1 MPKKLYDND
10 NVDCMYLS
18 KEQDSN
24 YTKDNI
30 QIVAV
35 IKEEKEKS
43 IQEVSDQVSI
53 TVQYHPIGHYS
64 FADPDTI
71 GMHAEPTILFDK
83 SGRMTKMKD
92 TLTHT
97 SHISIWNQV
106 EYVPPIEKPIT
117 LQLKMN

>member
-1 MPKKLYDND
+1 MTMT
-10 NVDCMYLS
+10 NVDCVYLR

-24 YTKDNI
+24 YTKGNI
-30 QIVAV
+30 HVVAV
-35 IKEEKEKS
+35 LKEEKEEEPS
-43 IQEVSDQVSI
+43 IQEVSDQISI

-64 FADPDTI
+64 FADSDTI

-83 SGRMTKMKD
+83 SGRMTKIKD

-97 SHISIWNQV
+97 NHISIWNQV